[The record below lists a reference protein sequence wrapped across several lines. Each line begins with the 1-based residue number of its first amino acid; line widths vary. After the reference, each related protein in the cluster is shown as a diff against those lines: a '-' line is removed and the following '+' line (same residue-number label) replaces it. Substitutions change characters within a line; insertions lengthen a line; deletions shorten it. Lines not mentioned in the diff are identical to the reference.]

1 MASSEDAGAD
11 HVALLS
17 DHRAIGSV
25 SLLRAGWTELLL
37 LLLLRVVVVVVVVGA
52 NPGQPDLPL
61 SGSER
66 ARAPLLLNVVTRGG
80 RSKPAGP
87 AQNVEELE
95 ENYLGWWGEEG
106 MSLMPADLDT
116 SYFCTHLRISKRNP

>member
-1 MASSEDAGAD
+1 MESTEDAGAD

-17 DHRAIGSV
+17 DHHAIGSV
-25 SLLRAGWTELLL
+25 SLLRAGWKELLL
-37 LLLLRVVVVVVVVGA
+37 PLLLLRVVVVVVVVGA

-66 ARAPLLLNVVTRGG
+66 SRAPLLLNVVTRGG
-80 RSKPAGP
+80 RSKPAGQ

-95 ENYLGWWGEEG
+95 ENYLGWWRGRRE
-106 MSLMPADLDT
+106 
-116 SYFCTHLRISKRNP
+116 